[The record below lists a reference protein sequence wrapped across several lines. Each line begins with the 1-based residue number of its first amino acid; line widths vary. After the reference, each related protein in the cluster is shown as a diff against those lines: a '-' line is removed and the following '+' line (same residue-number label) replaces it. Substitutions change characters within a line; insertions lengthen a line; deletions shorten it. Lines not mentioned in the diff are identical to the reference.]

1 MASQDTSRAL
11 AAPAAGELDADAL
24 AAAVTKQGSIVKQM
38 KKDGA
43 AAEALKVE
51 VGKLLELKAALAASQ
66 ASAASTD
73 TFDRQAMD
81 DLVIRRMFVV
91 PAFEIHGGVKG
102 LYDYGPPGCGLK
114 SNVTALWKRHFVLA
128 EGMLEMEC
136 TNLTPQVV
144 LETSGHVDKFTDL
157 MVKDTVTGVPTRAD
171 HLLEALIDKLIEDTP
186 TMPQEERDSHLR
198 VQRQADAYTPEEL
211 GDILDKYGAKSPAGN
226 PITKP
231 FPFNL
236 MFKTTIGPEG
246 THVGFFRPETAQGL
260 FVNFRR
266 LLDYNAQKMP
276 FAAAQLGLGFRNE
289 ISPREGLLRVREFCM
304 AEIEHFVDPKNKKH
318 VKFAA
323 VADKELIFFGRE
335 AQLGTGK
342 TLKATIGQAVK
353 EGLVDNETLGYFMAR
368 TQLFMELIGMDPER
382 MRFRQHLSTE
392 MAHYAADCWDLE
404 IHVSYGWKECVGHAD
419 RSCYDLEMH
428 SKKTGTAMVA
438 ASQLD
443 EPQMVTE
450 YKLQIDRRALGT
462 KFKADQKKVIA
473 ALEVLSENEEAVL
486 AFEAKLEAQGA
497 ANLGEEEFEITK
509 GMASWKKGSRKV
521 VEIKYTP
528 SVIEPSF
535 GIGRILYALLE
546 HSFYIREAEEGGED
560 ASAMKRG
567 VMAFRPLVAPIKCA
581 VLPLSSQA
589 SFLPMCNRAMVAMGE
604 RHISARLDSSSA
616 AIGRRYARMDEL
628 GVPFGITIDFQTL
641 EDDTVTLRERDSME
655 QVRMPLADLAPLVED
670 LVKETT
676 TWKDCTAM
684 YPLMEGQ
691 ATPKDIEG
699 PLIVERTGAG
709 SFSRPKMPIQVK
721 S

>member
-1 MASQDTSRAL
+1 
-11 AAPAAGELDADAL
+11 
-24 AAAVTKQGSIVKQM
+24 M

-43 AAEALKVE
+43 TSEALNAEVE
-51 VGKLLELKAALAASQ
+51 KLLALKGALAAAQ
-66 ASAASTD
+66 ASAKSDD
-73 TFDRQAMD
+73 TFDCQAMD

-91 PAFEIHGGVKG
+91 PSFEIHGGVKG

-114 SNVTALWKRHFVLA
+114 SNITALWKRHFVLA

-136 TNLTPQVV
+136 TNLTPKVV

-171 HLLEALIDKLIEDTP
+171 HLLEGLIDKLIADNP
-186 TMPQEERDSHLR
+186 TMPKEERESHLR
-198 VQRQADAYTPEEL
+198 VQRQADAYSPEEL
-211 GDILDKYGAKSPAGN
+211 GDVLEKYDAKSPAGN

-276 FAAAQLGLGFRNE
+276 FAAAQVGLGFRNE

-304 AEIEHFVDPKNKKH
+304 AEIEHFVDPKDKKH
-318 VKFAA
+318 AKFAS
-323 VADKELIFFGRE
+323 VADKELILFGRDD
-335 AQLGTGK
+335 QLGTGK
-342 TLKATIGQAVK
+342 TCKLTIGQAVK
-353 EGLVDNETLGYFMAR
+353 DGLVENETLGYFMAR
-368 TQLFMELIGMDPER
+368 TQLFMELIGMNPER

-404 IHVSYGWKECVGHAD
+404 IQVSYGWKECVGHAD

-438 ASQLD
+438 SCKLD
-443 EPQMVTE
+443 EPKTVTA
-450 YKLQIDRRALGT
+450 YKLQLDRKALGS
-462 KFKADQKKVIA
+462 KFKAEQKKVVA
-473 ALEVLSENEEAVL
+473 ALQALAENEEALL
-486 AFEAKLEAQGA
+486 AFESKLEAEGMA
-497 ANLGEEEFEITK
+497 TLGEEKFEIAK
-509 GMASWKKGSRKV
+509 GMASWEKGSKKV
-521 VEIKYTP
+521 TEVKFTP

-535 GIGRILYALLE
+535 GMGRILYALLE
-546 HSFYIREAEEGGED
+546 HSFYIREPEEGADD
-560 ASAMKRG
+560 AAGMKRG

-581 VLPLSSQA
+581 VLPLSSQS
-589 SFLPMCNRAMVAMGE
+589 SFTPTCTRAMDALGA
-604 RHISARLDSSSA
+604 RHISAKLDSSGA

-641 EDDTVTLRERDSME
+641 EDDTVTLRERDSMV
-655 QVRMPLADLAPLVED
+655 QVRMPLADVAPLMEE
-670 LVKETT
+670 LVRETV
-676 TWKDCTAM
+676 TWKDCTSKYA
-684 YPLMEGQ
+684 LMEGQ
-691 ATPKDIEG
+691 AATEDTSTG
-699 PLIVERTGAG
+699 DGSLVVEKTGAG
-709 SFSRPKMPIQVK
+709 SFSRPKIPIKVQP
-721 S
+721 